1 MNRLF
6 VKILL
11 AVFSILL
18 TFTSSAWGVS
28 VVQGQAVDIET
39 KQPLADTNIY
49 IDIANTR
56 YSTVTTEDGRFAIPI
71 NNTLPM
77 NASISSELNLY
88 NTKVTPITIN
98 PDEDMAITLY
108 MKRVLYDFTLTIYD
122 YKTQKVIDPRKITFA
137 NISDSRLFN
146 IRLDEKTIKIGFNS
160 AQKPEGILILKSP
173 EYAPAAVRINKNNP
187 NHEVSVYLPQLSK
200 EKMFGVIT
208 NKNGDALIDA
218 KIVLEEIKVDK
229 KNPPKR
235 YNGYTNYAGL
245 YTLDYVAAGKYKCIV
260 SKAGYSTRIFG
271 LIVQPDIVVEHNIEL
286 DNAH

>member
-11 AVFSILL
+11 AVFSILS
-18 TFTSSAWGVS
+18 TFAVPAWGMS
-28 VVQGQAVDIET
+28 VVQGQAIDIET
-39 KQPLADTNIY
+39 KQPLADANIY

-56 YSTVTTEDGRFAIPI
+56 YSTVTTDDGRFAIPI
-71 NNTLPM
+71 NNSLPM

-88 NTKVTPITIN
+88 NTKVTPIVIN
-98 PDEDMAITLY
+98 PNEDMVITLY
-108 MKRVLYDFTLTIYD
+108 MKKVLYDFTLTIYD

-146 IRLDEKTIKIGFNS
+146 IRLDENTIKIGFNS

-187 NHEVSVYLPQLSK
+187 NHEVSVYLPLLSK

-218 KIVLEEIKVDK
+218 KVVLEEIKIE
-229 KNPPKR
+229 KNTPPKR

-245 YTLDYVAAGKYKCIV
+245 YTLDYVLPGKYKCIV

-271 LIVQPDIVVEHNIEL
+271 IIIQPNAVAEHNVEL